1 MNRGAGTPWARIS
14 SRIIG
19 HKVWHRAAPGTLS
32 ASGTR
37 MFSRW
42 RVLASFKGSRNFR
55 TMNPSRNEE
64 KISKNRPVLFNSKE
78 IFILEWMKKRKRSKR
93 PRLSRI
99 ASRLKKG
106 KRSSITIGGWAKM
119 QRKSWRTCSSNCS
132 SLQSKKLFNLLPKIR
147 KKTPRRNRPTEMF
160 QCCV

>member
-1 MNRGAGTPWARIS
+1 MNRGAETPWARIP

-19 HKVWHRAAPGTLS
+19 QKVWHRTAPGTLS

-42 RVLASFKGSRNFR
+42 RVLASLMWLRNFR
-55 TMNPSRNEE
+55 TMKPSKN
-64 KISKNRPVLFNSKE
+64 KAKLSKNRPVLSHLKE
-78 IFILEWMKKRKRSKR
+78 IFILEWMSKRKRSKR

-106 KRSSITIGGWAKM
+106 KRSSLTIGGWAKM

-132 SLQSKKLFNLLPKIR
+132 SLQSKKLFNLLPKNR
-147 KKTPRRNRPTEMF
+147 KKTP
-160 QCCV
+160 